1 MTGCF
6 HSEGYGFGNWTE
18 DLVKLRRTWIGELNT
33 LYLFEVEFIATK
45 LKMNLLLQSDEG
57 LQKYQI
63 LPWSEGDAG
72 TLCKVLFAGSRRSLI
87 DDWNWDPGLASLI
100 CVFGWPK
107 ERESLVAG
115 RIMLKLALS
124 GKLSLEPV
132 IGDEA
137 LSTFVM
143 VPLTWSA
150 KINLQRLRSWCQIQ
164 IILTNSI

>member
-6 HSEGYGFGNWTE
+6 HSEGYGFDNWTE
-18 DLVKLRRTWIGELNT
+18 DIVKLRRTWIDELNT

-45 LKMNLLLQSDEG
+45 LKRNLLLQSDEG

-107 ERESLVAG
+107 ERESPWL
-115 RIMLKLALS
+115 LAESCLS
-124 GKLSLEPV
+124 WHYQES
-132 IGDEA
+132 
-137 LSTFVM
+137 F
-143 VPLTWSA
+143 PLNQLLAT
-150 KINLQRLRSWCQIQ
+150 KHYQLL
-164 IILTNSI
+164 